1 MGCGT
6 CSTTKKG
13 CGNSNIYGT
22 VGCNKLNT
30 YDWLSDIEMPDNFTP
45 FDIVE
50 IRFKGSRKEFYRNTN
65 KIELCSGDAVVT
77 ESEMGHDI
85 GHVSLTGEL
94 VKLQLKK
101 ARITEDSPQIKKI
114 YRIASEG
121 DIVKYNEYK
130 EKEAATLE
138 KARTIALE
146 QKLEMKLS
154 DIEFQGDGKK
164 VIFFYTAED
173 RVDFRELIKRYATE
187 FKTRIEMRQISYRE
201 EASRLGGIGSC
212 GRELCCSTW
221 FTDFKVVN
229 ISAAKHQNL
238 SINMLKLSGQCGR
251 LKCCLN
257 YELDTYLEAINDFP
271 SIEKII
277 LKTKIGTA
285 SLQKV
290 DILKKM
296 TWFSYSDNQGE
307 WIPVKL
313 NKVKEVLEKNK
324 NGIFPETLVERPM
337 GAEVQSKTAYKVDD
351 MLEDSKIDRLE
362 NKNRQKQKNRNTN
375 NSQPNNNN
383 QRNKRHNNKNRN
395 RRDKNRN

>member
-22 VGCNKLNT
+22 IGCNKLNT
-30 YDWLSDIEMPDNFTP
+30 YDWLSDIEIPDNFTP

-85 GHVSLTGEL
+85 GHVSITGEL

-114 YRIASEG
+114 YRLASEG

-146 QKLEMKLS
+146 HKLEMKLS

-164 VIFFYTAED
+164 VIFFYTSED

-307 WIPVKL
+307 WIPVEL

-362 NKNRQKQKNRNTN
+362 NKNRQKQKNRNPN
-375 NSQPNNNN
+375 NSQTNNNN
-383 QRNKRHNNKNRN
+383 QRNQRHNNKNRN